1 MSRPDRGDRGD
12 RGDRADRPDRP
23 PLVLTIVAA
32 ASSADDEDL
41 AVARILAAMQA
52 AQARGLPYRN
62 RLERAAS
69 VRDVA
74 LLLAG
79 LVDPAG
85 ASDPPAI
92 LQLVGHGSPG
102 RLRLGAGADALAVL
116 TSDPQVC
123 GMLAGRLTPPT
134 RLLVLGCH
142 TGSDRPSAYVASG
155 KALLAS
161 LEAFTGAHVY
171 AADCPVTAA
180 DFGDGFLYDG
190 SLVTSCGKP
199 ANPTSPVRG
208 RAASRLVR
216 DPDSAATSDSDSDS
230 GSDSGSPTR
239 S

>member
-1 MSRPDRGDRGD
+1 MS
-12 RGDRADRPDRP
+12 RADRA

-52 AQARGLPYRN
+52 AQARGLPYRS

-74 LLLAG
+74 ILLAG

-85 ASDPPAI
+85 GADPPAI

-171 AADCPVTAA
+171 AADGPVTAA

-208 RAASRLVR
+208 RAAGRFVR
-216 DPDSAATSDSDSDS
+216 EPDSPSAPGAGAETDS
-230 GSDSGSPTR
+230 GAGPGPGPDSGTGSPTR